1 VSHGVGAY
9 QCHCPAGYSGTDC
22 EVEAMLGEN
31 WTLCICLQVP
41 YNTGWFTEI
50 TIDKKRIYCF
60 Q

>member
-31 WTLCICLQVP
+31 
-41 YNTGWFTEI
+41 
-50 TIDKKRIYCF
+50 
-60 Q
+60 